1 MEAANFQ
8 IYNASAGSGKTYSL
22 VKSYLSILLST
33 KHLDGFKQI
42 LAITFTNKA
51 VNEMKERVLKNLY
64 EFSKEKIL
72 EEPSSIFQDLQS
84 ELHLEAE
91 ELHRRAIKIL
101 NRILYNYAFF
111 DILTIDKFNHRI
123 IRTFAFDLKLST
135 NFEVSLDEKALLAE
149 AVDNLIFRA
158 GSDKL
163 LTNILIDYA
172 LSKADQDK
180 SWDISRDLRDIA
192 ELLSKEDHVAFIKL
206 LEDKP
211 LEFFRDLGL
220 KLLKQINTLEVKTT
234 QSAQQLLD
242 LLSSKEIG
250 ESGFNRGSLYNRI
263 KKIISKNFDVHWEYV
278 WYKKMTTEPLYTKS
292 FAKNNADKAAILD
305 ELQPHIALE
314 IEVLKNTILEIN
326 FLKNFHKNLT
336 PLSLLNA
343 INTELNIIKEE
354 KNILLI
360 SEFNKLI
367 STTIADQPA
376 PFIYERLGEKYKH
389 YFIDEFQDTSILQWE
404 NLKPLV
410 SNALEAE
417 LPSGKTGSILIV
429 GDAKQAI
436 YRWRG
441 GKAEQFIDLYNEEIE
456 SPFQAQKS
464 VENLPKNYRS
474 YDEIINFNNGF
485 FKFIAQHL
493 EHPTYRAL
501 FEVYS
506 SQETNSKKGGFL
518 SFNFIDQ
525 EENKESDNDL
535 YQLKTHEIITQLRNQ
550 KFEYGDICIITRK
563 NKDGFLLADYLT
575 QQGIPII
582 SSESLLLKNNKKIA
596 FIINLLQHLIH
607 PNDLEVNYQILIYL
621 AEKQRTKGVHPF
633 IHDNLNNLAAVFNS
647 YDFKEET
654 FLELPLYTAVEY
666 AIIQFKLAAS
676 SDAYLQFFLDEI
688 LSFTQNSNGSLS
700 NFLNYWDQNQERLS
714 LAAPEDSNAVRIMSI
729 HKSKGLE
736 FPVVIFPYANTD
748 TQYQKNDQRWLPVDE
763 QTYGIPFALF
773 DKTSVI
779 ESYSEQGA
787 ALVAQDKEV
796 LRLDNYNLLYVTL
809 TRAVQQLHLICK
821 RDIKNDVANT
831 KTFAGLFIS
840 YLQDTGLWNDSME
853 TISIGDP
860 NRVITTEP
868 EDETVK
874 AEEIPFHSKMSW
886 NDSFEIIT
894 KAGSLWGTELEKAID
909 RGNLYHHL
917 LSKIIHKTDL
927 EPTVNAAINN
937 GLLSESDRKQVAS
950 YLLELVHNPKLE
962 EFYSDHYEVYI
973 ERDLYTQDGI
983 VLRPDRFMLRGK
995 KAYIIDYKTGS
1006 HSQQHRIQIETYANA
1021 LIQIGYEVE
1030 RKLIVYI
1037 NEEIKIL
1044 ET

>member
-1 MEAANFQ
+1 
-8 IYNASAGSGKTYSL
+8 
-22 VKSYLSILLST
+22 
-33 KHLDGFKQI
+33 
-42 LAITFTNKA
+42 
-51 VNEMKERVLKNLY
+51 MKERVLENLH
-64 EFSKEKIL
+64 EFSKEEIL
-72 EEPSSIFQDLQS
+72 DEPSSIFQDLQI
-84 ELHLEAE
+84 ELQLEAE
-91 ELHRRAIKIL
+91 ELHRRSIKIL

-111 DILTIDKFNHRI
+111 DILTIDKFNHRL

-158 GSDKL
+158 GTDKL
-163 LTNILIDYA
+163 LTQILVDYA

-192 ELLSKEDHVAFIKL
+192 ELLSKEEHAYYIKL
-206 LEDKP
+206 LEDKS
-211 LEFFRDLGL
+211 LEFFRDLGR
-220 KLLKQINTLEVKTT
+220 KLLEQLNALETKTT
-234 QSAQQLLD
+234 QSAQGLLD
-242 LLSSKEIG
+242 LLSSKDIDA
-250 ESGFNRGSLYNRI
+250 SGFSRGSLYKRVKDI
-263 KKIISKNFDVHWEYV
+263 VEQKFDDKWDAV
-278 WYKKMTTEPLYTKS
+278 WYKNMASEPLYAKT
-292 FAKNNADKAAILD
+292 FAKNNPGKAAILD
-305 ELQPHIALE
+305 ELQPHIAQQVE
-314 IEVLKNTILEIN
+314 ALKNNILEVN
-326 FLKNFHKNLT
+326 FLSNFHKNLT

-343 INTELNIIKEE
+343 INAELNAIKEE

-367 STTIADQPA
+367 SSTIADQPA

-389 YFIDEFQDTSILQWE
+389 YFIDEFQDTSQLQWE

-441 GKAEQFIDLYNEEIE
+441 GKAEQFIDLYNVEIE
-456 SPFQAQKS
+456 SPFQAPKS

-474 YDEIINFNNGF
+474 YDQVIRFNNGF

-506 SQETNSKKGGFL
+506 AQETNSKTGGYL
-518 SFNFIDQ
+518 SFNFIDHD
-525 EENKESDNDL
+525 ENKESDQDL
-535 YQLKTHEIITQLRNQ
+535 YRLKTHQIITQLKTQGFNY
-550 KFEYGDICIITRK
+550 EDICIITRK

-575 QQGIPII
+575 QQGVPII

-596 FIINLLQHLIH
+596 FLIHLLQHLIH
-607 PNDLEVNYQILIYL
+607 PNDLEINYQILLYL
-621 AEKQRTKGVHPF
+621 AQRQKTVEVHPF
-633 IHDNLNNLAAVFNS
+633 IDHNLNDLVTVFKD
-647 YDFKEET
+647 YDFKQET

-666 AIIQFKLAAS
+666 AIIQFKLAAP
-676 SDAYLQFFLDEI
+676 SDAYLQFFLDEV
-688 LSFTQNSNGSLS
+688 LSYTQNNNGSLS
-700 NFLNYWDQNQERLS
+700 NFLTYWDQNQERLS
-714 LAAPEDSNAVRIMSI
+714 LAAPENSDAVRIMSI

-748 TQYQKNDQRWLPVDE
+748 TLYQKNDQRWLPVDE
-763 QTYGIPFALF
+763 KVYGIPFALF

-787 ALVAQDKEV
+787 LRVAQDKEV

-809 TRAVQQLHLICK
+809 TRAVEQLHVICK
-821 RDIKNDVANT
+821 RDIKNEVANT
-831 KTFAGLFIS
+831 KTFAGLFIN
-840 YLQDTGLWNDSME
+840 YLQDIGLWNASQD

-860 NRVITTEP
+860 KRVITEKQ
-868 EDETVK
+868 EDQTPK
-874 AEEIPFHSKMSW
+874 AEQIPFHSKMSW

-894 KAGSLWGTELEKAID
+894 KAGSLWGTALEEAID
-909 RGNLYHHL
+909 RGNLYHYL
-917 LSKIIHKTDL
+917 LSKIIHQSDI
-927 EPTVNAAINN
+927 EPTVKAAVNN
-937 GLLSESDRKQVAS
+937 GILAEDDKAQVVN
-950 YLLELVHNPKLE
+950 YLLELVHNPKLK
-962 EFYSDHYEVYI
+962 EFYTDHYQVYI
-973 ERDLYTQDGI
+973 ERDLYTQEGTI
-983 VLRPDRFMLRGK
+983 LRPDRFMLRGK
-995 KAYIIDYKTGS
+995 TAHIIDYKTGS
-1006 HSQQHRIQIETYANA
+1006 HSQQHRVQIETYANA
-1021 LIQIGYEVE
+1021 LRQIGYEIE